1 MQLDGFQ
8 LRLYSFVR
16 VRWGR
21 RDLVPEVQYAI
32 QRSHGKLVFARHFFI
47 QAFLLVVEL
56 ALGSSLAVA
65 NLVFNRSHTEWGEVL
80 HEHADLIPLQH
91 AFLTLL

>member
-1 MQLDGFQ
+1 M
-8 LRLYSFVR
+8 
-16 VRWGR
+16 
-21 RDLVPEVQYAI
+21 
-32 QRSHGKLVFARHFFI
+32 FARHFFI

-80 HEHADLIPLQH
+80 HEHPNLTPSTASFSDTPLNVDLNKNE
-91 AFLTLL
+91 